1 MSSLLLE
8 GLKIGFYVLL
18 FFSSPFFLGEGRER
32 EIKKMHFSLFFKRIF
47 CIFLILEHPLPT
59 LSHKKRKKGEE
70 KKRLKIYPFLQSSR
84 EDLILTGNDMFLKEV
99 DALFLYAS
107 GDLPLVFN
115 DEIQAI

>member
-18 FFSSPFFLGEGRER
+18 FFSSPFFWER
-32 EIKKMHFSLFFKRIF
+32 EIKKMHFFLFFKRTF

-70 KKRLKIYPFLQSSR
+70 KKRLKIHLFIQSSR
-84 EDLILTGNDMFLKEV
+84 EDLILMGNDMFQSGQK
-99 DALFLYAS
+99 YARLNS
-107 GDLPLVFN
+107 PWWGC
-115 DEIQAI
+115 

>member
-18 FFSSPFFLGEGRER
+18 FFSSPFFLGALVTISRQ
-32 EIKKMHFSLFFKRIF
+32 L
-47 CIFLILEHPLPT
+47 LPT

-84 EDLILTGNDMFLKEV
+84 EDLILTGNDML
-99 DALFLYAS
+99 
-107 GDLPLVFN
+107 
-115 DEIQAI
+115 